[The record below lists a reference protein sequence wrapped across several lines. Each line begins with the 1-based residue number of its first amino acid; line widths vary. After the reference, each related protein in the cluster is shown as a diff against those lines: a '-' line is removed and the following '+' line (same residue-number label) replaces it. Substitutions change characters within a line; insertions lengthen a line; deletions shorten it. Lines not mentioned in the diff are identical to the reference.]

1 MQRMEPAHWRA
12 ETYEGVVARKNFL
25 GTGWS
30 FPVRIG
36 STGGVAL
43 SSHEENI
50 EECIKLVLGTA
61 VGERVMEPQFGSR
74 IHDYVFHPNNP
85 NTASMVAYYAEQALV
100 KHEPRIQDISI
111 RAFPDPGEENVLRL
125 EVKYKLIHDNVL
137 RNMVYPFY
145 LRREQD
151 L

>member
-1 MQRMEPAHWRA
+1 
-12 ETYEGVVARKNFL
+12 VAKKNFL

-43 SSHEENI
+43 SSHESNI
-50 EECIKLVLGTA
+50 EECVRIILGTA
-61 VGERVMEPQFGSR
+61 VGERVMEPMFGSH
-74 IHDYVFHPNNP
+74 IHEYVFHPNTP
-85 NTASMVAYYAEQALV
+85 NTASLVGYYATQALQ
-100 KHEPRIQDISI
+100 KYEPRIQNIDV
-111 RAFPDPGEENVLRL
+111 RAHPDSHDENVLVL
-125 EVKYKLIHDNVL
+125 NISYKIINDNTM

>member
-1 MQRMEPAHWRA
+1 M
-12 ETYEGVVARKNFL
+12 ARKNFL

-36 STGGVAL
+36 SNGGIAL
-43 SSHEENI
+43 SSHESNI
-50 EECIKLVLGTA
+50 EECIKLVIGTA
-61 VGERVMEPQFGSR
+61 IGERVMEPHFGSH

-85 NTASMVAYYAEQALV
+85 NTASLVAYYAERALV
-100 KHEPRIQDISI
+100 KHEPRVEDIEI
-111 RAFPDPGEENVLRL
+111 RAYPDRDNENTLL
-125 EVKYKLIHDNVL
+125 LDVKYKIIHDNTL

>member
-1 MQRMEPAHWRA
+1 MS
-12 ETYEGVVARKNFL
+12 RKNFL

-36 STGGVAL
+36 PAGGIAT
-43 SSHEENI
+43 SSFEDNIHEA
-50 EECIKLVLGTA
+50 IKVVLGTA
-61 VGERVMEPQFGSR
+61 LGERVMNPQFGSR
-74 IHDYVFHPNNP
+74 IHDFVFHPNTA
-85 NTASMVAYYAEQALV
+85 NTASIVGYYAEQALQ
-100 KHEPRIQDISI
+100 KHEPRIRDIGV
-111 RAFPDPGEENVLRL
+111 RAMPDPNNENMLLL
-125 EVKYKLIHDNVL
+125 EVSYKLVHDNTL

>member
-1 MQRMEPAHWRA
+1 
-12 ETYEGVVARKNFL
+12 VAKKNYL

-36 STGGVAL
+36 SSGGIAT
-43 SSHEENI
+43 SSFEENI
-50 EECIKLVLGTA
+50 EESIKLILGTA
-61 VGERVMEPQFGSR
+61 VGERMMDPQWGAY

-85 NTASMVAYYAEQALV
+85 NTAAMVSMYAQQALQ
-100 KHEPRIQDISI
+100 KHEPRVSNIQIN
-111 RAFPDPGEENVLRL
+111 AYPDPENESTLHL
-125 EVKYKLIHDNVL
+125 DIKYKVIHDNEL
-137 RNMVYPFY
+137 RNMVYPFF

>member
-1 MQRMEPAHWRA
+1 MS
-12 ETYEGVVARKNFL
+12 RKNFL

-36 STGGVAL
+36 PNGGVAL
-43 SSHEENI
+43 SSYEDNI
-50 EECIKLVLGTA
+50 RECVKVILGTA
-61 VGERVMEPQFGSR
+61 LGERVMEPAIGSKV
-74 IHDYVFHPNNP
+74 HDYVFHPNTA
-85 NTASMVAYYAEQALV
+85 NTASYVSYYAQQSLD
-100 KHEPRIQDISI
+100 KHEPRIRDVGV
-111 RAFPDPGEENVLRL
+111 RAMPDPSNENTLIL
-125 EVKYKLIHDNVL
+125 EITYKLVHDNTL

>member
-1 MQRMEPAHWRA
+1 MAH
-12 ETYEGVVARKNFL
+12 KNFL

-36 STGGVAL
+36 SGGGIAT
-43 SSHEENI
+43 SSYEENI
-50 EECIKLVLGTA
+50 EENIRLILGTA
-61 VGERVMEPQFGSR
+61 MGERVMEPRFGSL
-74 IHDYVFHPNNP
+74 IHTYVFHPNNAS
-85 NTASMVAYYAEQALV
+85 TAALVNYYAQDSLR
-100 KHEPRIQDISI
+100 KLEPRIRNIDV
-111 RAFPDPGEENVLRL
+111 RTFPDPSNDSVMIID
-125 EVKYKLIHDNVL
+125 VKYSIIRDNQL

>member
-1 MQRMEPAHWRA
+1 M
-12 ETYEGVVARKNFL
+12 ARKNFL
-25 GTGWS
+25 GIGWS

-36 STGGVAL
+36 SSGGVAL
-43 SSHEENI
+43 SSHETNI
-50 EECIKLVLGTA
+50 EECIKLVIGTA
-61 VGERVMEPQFGSR
+61 IGERAMEPHFGSH

-85 NTASMVAYYAEQALV
+85 NTASLVAYYAERALV
-100 KHEPRIQDISI
+100 KHEPRIENIEI
-111 RAFPDPGEENVLRL
+111 RAYPDQESENMLML
-125 EVKYKLIHDNVL
+125 DVKYKIIHDNVL

>member
-1 MQRMEPAHWRA
+1 MSTSFPK
-12 ETYEGVVARKNFL
+12 KNFL

-36 STGGVAL
+36 SSGGIAL
-43 SSHEENI
+43 SSYEENI
-50 EECIKLVLGTA
+50 EENVRVILGTA
-61 VGERVMEPQFGSR
+61 VGERVMEPDFGSR
-74 IHDYVFHPNNP
+74 LHDYVFHPNNP
-85 NTASMVAYYAEQALV
+85 TTSSSVCFHAQSSLS
-100 KHEPRIQDISI
+100 KLEPRIREIAV
-111 RAFPDPGEENVLRL
+111 RAYPDPNADNVLL
-125 EVKYKLIHDNVL
+125 LHVTYKIIRDNEL

>member
-1 MQRMEPAHWRA
+1 MAKK
-12 ETYEGVVARKNFL
+12 TFL

-36 STGGVAL
+36 GTGGIAT
-43 SSHEENI
+43 SQHQDNI

-61 VGERVMEPQFGSR
+61 LGERVMEPLFGSKL
-74 IHDYVFHPNNP
+74 HDYVFHPNNP
-85 NTASMVAYYAEQALV
+85 NTASRVGYYAEQALT
-100 KHEPRIQDISI
+100 KHEPRVRAVTI
-111 RAFPDPGEENVLRL
+111 RAHPDANAENVLVLDIR
-125 EVKYKLIHDNVL
+125 YKLIHDNVL
-137 RNMVYPFY
+137 HNMVYPFY